1 MVGRSASRPSF
12 HVMYLAVACL
22 VGMRVTT
29 SLSAMQMPCQSGL
42 VFRQSMSESPSRAA
56 AQCPLAWSCAA
67 RAAAALSLGVLGQH
81 GCQTPGEGPGG

>member
-1 MVGRSASRPSF
+1 
-12 HVMYLAVACL
+12 MYLAVACL

-29 SLSAMQMPCQSGL
+29 SLSAMQMPCQSRL

-67 RAAAALSLGVLGQH
+67 RAAAPCLGVLGQDV
-81 GCQTPGEGPGG
+81 CQTPGEGPGG